1 MVDTVRRS
9 FAALAIGLA
18 AVTPPAAAQL
28 PGTVELGVMGR
39 FTIFDNP
46 LGLADQPGV
55 GGRFGFFVA
64 RNIAVEGDASYTET
78 DLGVGGRA
86 SYIPIHA
93 RLVWNPPLHPRVAL
107 LVGAGYVR
115 NEYRMDVNASDNGI
129 AGVLGLRVRLSEVV
143 SLRGE
148 GTLDYMIDVP
158 TGFPNDA
165 DPYYNVGAQLGLS
178 FQFGPRERRDTD
190 GDGVH
195 DLNDRCPSTPAGYAV
210 DRSGCPMDQDGD
222 GVADAADRC
231 PGTALGDAVDGSG
244 CPRDGDLDGVADA
257 RDRCPNTPPG
267 TTVNEQGCALDADG
281 DAVSDALDTCPNT
294 PAGARV
300 DERGCP
306 MDGDGDAVPDGLDR
320 CPNTAAGVAVGDDG
334 CPPLFEQGRTTVV
347 LEGVT
352 FNTASAALTESAR
365 FILRRVA
372 ESLVAHPEVR
382 VEVAGHTDVT
392 GSRAR
397 NLQLSWARA
406 QAVREFLIAQG
417 VPVEQLEARGYGPDD
432 PIDSN
437 ATAAGRAR
445 NRRVELR
452 RLGQ

>member
-1 MVDTVRRS
+1 MAVRRS
-9 FAALAIGLA
+9 LIALAICLA
-18 AVTPPAAAQL
+18 TFGPTAAAQL
-28 PGTVELGVMGR
+28 PGTVELGALGR

-46 LGLADQPGV
+46 LGLGDQLGA
-55 GGRFGFFVA
+55 GGRFGFFIA

-78 DLGVGGRA
+78 DFFIVGRA
-86 SYIPIHA
+86 AYIPIHA

-107 LVGAGYVR
+107 LIGAGYAR
-115 NEYRMDVNASDNGI
+115 NEYRMDLNASDNGI
-129 AGVLGLRVRLSEVV
+129 AGLLGLRVRLSEVV

-148 GTLDYMIDVP
+148 GTLDYVIDAP
-158 TGFPNDA
+158 AGLPGNPDR
-165 DPYYNVGAQLGLS
+165 YYHVGAQLGLS
-178 FQFGPRERRDTD
+178 FQFGPRERRDAD

-195 DLNDRCPSTPAGYAV
+195 DLNDRCPSTPPGYTV
-210 DRSGCPMDQDGD
+210 DRSGCPIDQDGD

-231 PGTALGDAVDGSG
+231 PGTPLGDAVDGSG

-257 RDRCPNTPPG
+257 RDRCPNTAPG
-267 TTVNEQGCALDADG
+267 TAVNEQ
-281 DAVSDALDTCPNT
+281 
-294 PAGARV
+294 
-300 DERGCP
+300 GCP

-352 FNTASAALTESAR
+352 FNTGSAALTESAR

-372 ESLVAHPEVR
+372 ESLMAHSEVR
-382 VEVAGHTDVT
+382 VEVAGHTDAT
-392 GSRAR
+392 GAR
-397 NLQLSWARA
+397 STNLRLSWARA
-406 QAVREFLIAQG
+406 QSVREFLIAQG

-432 PIDSN
+432 PIASN
-437 ATAAGRAR
+437 ASASGRAR